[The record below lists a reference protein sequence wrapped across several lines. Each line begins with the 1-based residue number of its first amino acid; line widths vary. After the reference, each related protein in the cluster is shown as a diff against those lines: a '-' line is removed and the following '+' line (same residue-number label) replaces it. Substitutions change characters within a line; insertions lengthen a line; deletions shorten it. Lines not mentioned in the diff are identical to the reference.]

1 MKVTTA
7 RTAVFGPYAL
17 DLRSGELRK
26 FGTKVKMGEQPF
38 QILRLLLET
47 PGEMVTREELRE
59 KLGAKDTFVD
69 FDHGLNS
76 AVQRLRDCLS
86 DTDGKPRWV
95 EAIPRRGYRFVGQV
109 EWSNG
114 VVLSPSNGEPAALQG
129 EVTPVAEGEDRSPK
143 FWPHFSTRSRVMA
156 YCFAA
161 AVVALLAGAVIYP
174 RFHPQVEPL
183 TLSPVP
189 FTAYEG
195 TETMPAFSPD
205 GSQIAFTW
213 DGDPPP
219 GSKGFDLYVKVIGS
233 ESLLRLTRR
242 PSAAWIGSAWS
253 PDRTQIAFHRI
264 SGSDTGAYVVPA
276 LGGPERKLR
285 STRMNYRIGTPLDW
299 SPDGKWIAFQ
309 DALPPDNLSRLYL
322 LSPETLESRQ
332 IPHAP
337 ECLAEGSPAFS
348 HDGKHLAY
356 SCVQNM
362 EHRESR
368 IYTVAISDG
377 QANPITPVGGTIAGS
392 WGPLMG
398 LAWTADD
405 KKLVFPGGLVSGGTG
420 EIYELTE
427 LTLADGSLRGIR
439 LGQSAV
445 WPTVSKR
452 GEKLAYATYSFQ
464 INIWQKDLLNPESAA
479 TKLISSTREQAS
491 PAYSPDGKHI
501 AFVSTRGGI
510 DEIWISDPDG
520 TQPVQVSNFKSS
532 GVQGP
537 SWSPDGKKIA
547 FDTPQAGSIEVYIVD
562 ISERVSRKL
571 KTNISTAMM
580 PSWSHDGKWIYFMSH
595 GGKEVYRCPATG
607 GDAVVIAGLPPTE
620 WGLLPVESFDGETV
634 YLASVGG
641 DGKSALYAVSLRK
654 LGTKVALKEI
664 PIIDHAA
671 FWTIVPGGIYF
682 VPADAPKSIRYFDF
696 RAKRVRQIFESD
708 KRFWYGLSVSPDGR
722 YILYSKV
729 DEENQDIM
737 LADKLR

>member
-1 MKVTTA
+1 MPRDHRNGRVIG
-7 RTAVFGPYAL
+7 FGPFEA
-17 DLRSGELRK
+17 DLQTQELRK
-26 FGTKVKMGEQPF
+26 QGRRLRMPRQSF
-38 QILRLLLET
+38 QILETLLER
-47 PGEMVTREELRE
+47 PGELVTREELRTA
-59 KLGAKDTFVD
+59 LWPADTFVD
-69 FDHGLNS
+69 FEHGLNAS
-76 AVQRLRDCLS
+76 VNRLR
-86 DTDGKPRWV
+86 
-95 EAIPRRGYRFVGQV
+95 EAIGDSADRPRLVETLPRRGYRFIGAITPSKSVTALEHEAPEQSAPAIV
-109 EWSNG
+109 EGNRAEAARPAWFRIG
-114 VVLSPSNGEPAALQG
+114 AWVLAALAC
-129 EVTPVAEGEDRSPK
+129 TLAVAIIYPK
-143 FWPHFSTRSRVMA
+143 FR
-156 YCFAA
+156 
-161 AVVALLAGAVIYP
+161 P
-174 RFHPQVEPL
+174 RLEPL
-183 TLSPVP
+183 TLSAVP
-189 FTAYEG
+189 FTAYGG
-195 TETMPAFSPD
+195 TETMPDLSPD

-242 PSAAWIGSAWS
+242 PSIGWIGSAWS
-253 PDRTQIAFHRI
+253 PDHTQIAFHRI
-264 SGSDTGAYVVPA
+264 AGSDTGVYVVPA

-285 STRMNYRIGTPLDW
+285 STRMNHAIGTPLDW

-356 SCVQNM
+356 TCVQNM

-377 QANPITPVGGTIAGS
+377 QPNPITTVGGTITGS

-405 KKLVFPGGLVSGGTG
+405 KKLIFPGGSISGGTG

-427 LTLADGSLRGIR
+427 LTLADESLRGIR
-439 LGQSAV
+439 LGQSAI
-445 WPTVSKR
+445 WPTMSKR

-479 TKLISSTREQAS
+479 TRLISSTREQAS

-571 KTNISTAMM
+571 KTNISNAMM
-580 PSWSHDGKWIYFMSH
+580 PSWSHDGKWIYFLSH
-595 GGKEVYRCPATG
+595 GAKEVYRCPATG
-607 GDAVVIAGLPPTE
+607 GNAVVIARLPPTE
-620 WGLLPVESFDGETV
+620 WGLYPVEFFDGETV
-634 YLASVGG
+634 YFASVGG

-654 LGTKVALKEI
+654 FGTKVALKEI

-737 LADKLR
+737 LADKFR

>member
-1 MKVTTA
+1 VPGDQHNG
-7 RTAVFGPYAL
+7 RVIQFGQFEA
-17 DLRSGELRK
+17 DLQTQELRK
-26 FGTKVKMGEQPF
+26 QGRRLRLPRQSF
-38 QILRLLLET
+38 QILKTLLER
-47 PGEMVTREELRE
+47 PGELITREELRTA
-59 KLGAKDTFVD
+59 LWPVDTFVD
-69 FDHGLNS
+69 FEHGLNAS
-76 AVQRLRDCLS
+76 VNRLR
-86 DTDGKPRWV
+86 
-95 EAIPRRGYRFVGQV
+95 EAIGDSADRPRLVETLPRRGYRFIGAIT
-109 EWSNG
+109 
-114 VVLSPSNGEPAALQG
+114 PSNSVTASEDEAHEQRAPAIVEGNRAEGARPAWFRVGAWALAALAC
-129 EVTPVAEGEDRSPK
+129 TL
-143 FWPHFSTRSRVMA
+143 
-156 YCFAA
+156 
-161 AVVALLAGAVIYP
+161 AVSVIYP
-174 RFHPQVEPL
+174 KFRPRLEPL
-183 TLSPVP
+183 TLSADP

-195 TETMPAFSPD
+195 TETMPALSPD

-213 DGDPPP
+213 DGDSPP

-242 PSAAWIGSAWS
+242 PSTGWTGSAWS
-253 PDRTQIAFHRI
+253 PDHTQIAFHRI
-264 SGSDTGAYVVPA
+264 AGSDTGVYVVPA

-285 STRMNYRIGTPLDW
+285 STRMNHAIGTPLDW

-356 SCVQNM
+356 TCVQNM

-377 QANPITPVGGTIAGS
+377 QLNPITTVGGTITGS

-405 KKLVFPGGLVSGGTG
+405 KKLIFPGGLVSGGTG

-439 LGQSAV
+439 LGQSAI
-445 WPTVSKR
+445 WPTMSKR
-452 GEKLAYATYSFQ
+452 GDKLAYATYSFQ
-464 INIWQKDLLNPESAA
+464 INIWQKDLLNPESPA

-491 PAYSPDGKHI
+491 PVHSPDGKHI

-520 TQPVQVSNFKSS
+520 TQPVQVSNFKAS

-547 FDTPQAGSIEVYIVD
+547 FDTPQAGSIEVYVVD

-580 PSWSHDGKWIYFMSH
+580 PSWSHDGKWIYFISH

-620 WGLLPVESFDGETV
+620 WGLYPVESFDGETV
-634 YLASVGG
+634 YFTSVAG
-641 DGKSALYAVSLRK
+641 DGKSTLYAVSLRK
-654 LGTKVALKEI
+654 LGTKVALEEI
-664 PIIDHAA
+664 PTIDHAA

-737 LADKLR
+737 LADKFR